1 LDKTIITGLLII
13 AGIVCAV
20 LIFNALYPA
29 ITQSSAAMVAM
40 ERRIDDRLKSEI
52 VIIHAVPD
60 GVVTKRTLVWVKNV
74 GSATI
79 NPVERCDVF
88 FGPEGSFARIP
99 YNAGTAPQWTYAV
112 ENDDVWKPTATL
124 RIAIDV
130 VDDLV
135 DDTRYYVKISLPN
148 GISDDYYFTK

>member
-1 LDKTIITGLLII
+1 MDKTIITGLLII

-20 LIFNALYPA
+20 LIFNTLYPA

-40 ERRIDDRLKSEI
+40 ERRIDDRLKSQIE
-52 VIIHAVPD
+52 IIHAVPD

-74 GSATI
+74 GSVTI
-79 NPVERCDVF
+79 SPIERCDVF
-88 FGPEGSFARIP
+88 FGPEGNYARIP
-99 YNAGTAPQWTYAV
+99 YNAGTSPQWTYTV
-112 ENDDVWKPTATL
+112 ENDNAWKPTATL
-124 RIAIDV
+124 KITIDV

-135 DDTRYYVKISLPN
+135 DDTRYYVKLSLLN